1 MIKQLFLTFFSIF
14 VSVFAFS
21 HPMPSSILQ
30 LDIVENE
37 IHAEAQMPLSE
48 LQTAIKIDL
57 GENPENQLDRYRDT
71 IKNYIWGHIK
81 INNWTVS
88 IGEISLA
95 DAKQEAT
102 GDYKE
107 LNVKITLVPNDTKTL
122 RDFELFYDVITHQVV
137 THQTLVN
144 IRNDWKSGIY
154 EEKSSQIGV
163 ISLDIVNNTI
173 NPFKVNLE
181 EGSVWK
187 GFVAMFQLGISHIK
201 EGTDHLLFLL
211 VLLIPAPL
219 FVENRRWK
227 NYIGIKKSGWK
238 LLKIITAFTIGHSIT
253 LLFGTL
259 GLIPFSSRLI
269 EILIAVSILISA
281 VHALF
286 PLFFQKEI
294 YIAAGFGLIH
304 GLAFSNT
311 LSNMPLS
318 ATQMG
323 LSILGFNLGIEA
335 MQLLVMCLIL
345 PSLLVICSYNL
356 KNYHYFRISSAV
368 LAIVSAS
375 AWLVERMSEKP
386 NFISIVLEKTP
397 EYALWIVA
405 DIAILAV
412 LTWLLERKEK
422 TNLED

>member
-1 MIKQLFLTFFSIF
+1 
-14 VSVFAFS
+14 
-21 HPMPSSILQ
+21 MPSSILQ
-30 LDIVENE
+30 LDIVEKN
-37 IHAEAQMPLSE
+37 INAEAQMPLSE
-48 LQTAIKIDL
+48 LQTAMKIDL
-57 GENPENQLDRYRDT
+57 GENPENQLDRYRNT
-71 IKNYIWGHIK
+71 IKNYIFSHVK

-107 LNVKITLVPNDTKTL
+107 LNVQLTIVPNDIKTL
-122 RDFELFYDVITHQVV
+122 RNFELFYDVITHQVV

-154 EEKSSQIGV
+154 EEKSSEIGV

-173 NPFKVNLE
+173 RPFKVNLE

-227 NYIGIKKSGWK
+227 SYIGIKKSLWK

-253 LLFGTL
+253 LLLGTL
-259 GLIPFSSRLI
+259 GLIPFSSRWI

-335 MQLLVMCLIL
+335 MQLFVMCLVL
-345 PSLLVICSYNL
+345 PSLLVICSNNL
-356 KNYHYFRISSAV
+356 KNYHYFRILSAI
-368 LAIVSAS
+368 LAIISAS
-375 AWLVERMSEKP
+375 AWLMERINQKP
-386 NFISIVLEKTP
+386 NFISILLEKTP
-397 EYALWIVA
+397 EYALWIVV
-405 DIAILAV
+405 DIAVLAV
-412 LTWLLERKEK
+412 FTWILTKRK
-422 TNLED
+422 TNQH